1 MASYLEKIMREPK
14 NPYLPADGSLAAL
27 RAADMAGYRPN
38 EAILPNMN
46 PMLGYTSR
54 RMDGYRPNTLDSSVP
69 KGRQP
74 DKDYSGYGKSLEEA
88 LPYGYE
94 FGDADKAVVGVGFDN
109 PNAARIEQLRGEI
122 ASLEKQIKDY
132 DVEADMGR
140 YKFQYDADPSTYV
153 GGQQS
158 RRNAEETRRIREA
171 NEKATERSQDQSALK
186 ELGTG
191 MFTAYYAIRNAENNL
206 KQAIESGD
214 PVAIRNAKTDL
225 SREKVTYKKQKGQY
239 DELAARIMKDLG
251 VEPVDYGEEAAL
263 DLDNDVD
270 VKAAQE
276 YQDLKGKIMTATD
289 ELRQRPEIMDK
300 TEKAFIIKNAK
311 KTLDEFRQSYAGL
324 DGLNPTLKAE
334 LEKTI
339 NAYEDAITTFKKK
352 QGTKITA
359 DEFAALTGPDLLKYS
374 LKELESFKKRG
385 FKNYGLDDAI
395 TVKKSGK

>member
-1 MASYLEKIMREPK
+1 MSAMNFIDKAIEDAGSYAVYGKGLGDKMRKDVKYGP
-14 NPYLPADGSLAAL
+14 
-27 RAADMAGYRPN
+27 
-38 EAILPNMN
+38 
-46 PMLGYTSR
+46 
-54 RMDGYRPNTLDSSVP
+54 
-69 KGRQP
+69 QP
-74 DKDYSGYGKSLEEA
+74 DPNFGPVYGRMVE
-88 LPYGYE
+88 
-94 FGDADKAVVGVGFDN
+94 N
-109 PNAARIEQLRGEI
+109 PNAARIAALREEL
-122 ASLEKQIKDY
+122 ARVNEQIKAY
-132 DVEADMGR
+132 DMEGEMGK

-153 GGQQS
+153 GVQQS

-300 TEKAFIIKNAK
+300 TEKALIIKNAK

-339 NAYEDAITTFKKK
+339 NAYEDAIPTFKKK

-359 DEFAALTGPDLLKYS
+359 DEFAALTGPELMKYS
-374 LKELESFKKRG
+374 LKELESFQKRG
-385 FKNYGLDDAI
+385 FKNYGLDRAI
-395 TVKKSGK
+395 AVKKSGK